1 LRRILHILL
10 VLAALTFAVAA
21 GALWWHVYRPM
32 PQLDGSIAVH
42 GLQQGVEVTR
52 DNWGVPHIRASSFQ
66 DMVEAQGYVMA
77 QDRLWQMDL
86 MRRLASGDLAEIFGA
101 QALPMDRA
109 YRTLGLRRAAE
120 RDVELLDPESRAA
133 LDAYA
138 RGVNAFIEQ
147 HTHRLPL
154 EFSVLHYSPRPWT
167 PADTLVIT
175 GYMYETLTNTWRAE
189 LDRAKVTELVGP
201 ERAKEL
207 FSQES
212 KMDHFIVGG
221 DEDAANKKRGAQG
234 DSDDDDDDEID
245 TQTILKAGLLSPR
258 AVPGPEGALWQSAR
272 DWLENSHDELRP
284 GLGSSNWVISGEH
297 TASGKPMLANDTHL
311 ELSVPSIWY
320 EVHLTAPGWN
330 VKGFT
335 LPGTPLV
342 IIGHNDRIAWGF
354 TNNGADVQD
363 LYVETFN
370 TANPDEY
377 RVRGQWLKAQIISE
391 TIRVK
396 GAPEEQFLVVVTRHG
411 PIVHREGN
419 RAYAL
424 RWTALGPGALGYS
437 YNWLGRARNWE
448 EFRGEMK
455 RVWGP
460 GQNAVYADVDGNIGY
475 IMAARVPVRKKGR
488 GEVPVPGDTDD
499 YEWTGYIPFEELPQA
514 LNPPGDL
521 IATANAR
528 VVGPKYKPYLTD
540 RWEEPF
546 RTARI
551 YDLLRDKQSLRPA
564 DFLAVQTD
572 IYSYPH
578 AFLADQ
584 LVAASK
590 SAQPRDPRARQMLKR
605 LSDWSGQAHA
615 DDIEPGFLDAAGK
628 ELLDLLLEPYLGKDT
643 WRYQW
648 RAVVFLRKT
657 LRERPQRWLPPN
669 FKSYDELLMTAAD
682 RAAVDLERAT
692 GKKNPAAWTW
702 WRLNALEMMH
712 PIGREGVLRW
722 LLGVT
727 GKPQAGTR
735 YSIRA
740 AEPTVGPSMRFV
752 ADLGNWDHSIMVIAT
767 GQSGQWGSAH
777 YMDQFSCWYEGKPIE
792 APFSDA
798 AVAKTTRHRL
808 TLAPAR

>member
-1 LRRILHILL
+1 MRRILHILL

-297 TASGKPMLANDTHL
+297 IASGKPMLANDMYF
-311 ELSVPSIWY
+311 ELSVPSI
-320 EVHLTAPGWN
+320 
-330 VKGFT
+330 
-335 LPGTPLV
+335 
-342 IIGHNDRIAWGF
+342 
-354 TNNGADVQD
+354 
-363 LYVETFN
+363 
-370 TANPDEY
+370 
-377 RVRGQWLKAQIISE
+377 
-391 TIRVK
+391 
-396 GAPEEQFLVVVTRHG
+396 
-411 PIVHREGN
+411 
-419 RAYAL
+419 
-424 RWTALGPGALGYS
+424 
-437 YNWLGRARNWE
+437 
-448 EFRGEMK
+448 
-455 RVWGP
+455 
-460 GQNAVYADVDGNIGY
+460 
-475 IMAARVPVRKKGR
+475 
-488 GEVPVPGDTDD
+488 
-499 YEWTGYIPFEELPQA
+499 
-514 LNPPGDL
+514 
-521 IATANAR
+521 
-528 VVGPKYKPYLTD
+528 
-540 RWEEPF
+540 
-546 RTARI
+546 
-551 YDLLRDKQSLRPA
+551 
-564 DFLAVQTD
+564 
-572 IYSYPH
+572 
-578 AFLADQ
+578 
-584 LVAASK
+584 
-590 SAQPRDPRARQMLKR
+590 
-605 LSDWSGQAHA
+605 
-615 DDIEPGFLDAAGK
+615 
-628 ELLDLLLEPYLGKDT
+628 
-643 WRYQW
+643 
-648 RAVVFLRKT
+648 
-657 LRERPQRWLPPN
+657 
-669 FKSYDELLMTAAD
+669 
-682 RAAVDLERAT
+682 
-692 GKKNPAAWTW
+692 
-702 WRLNALEMMH
+702 
-712 PIGREGVLRW
+712 
-722 LLGVT
+722 
-727 GKPQAGTR
+727 
-735 YSIRA
+735 
-740 AEPTVGPSMRFV
+740 
-752 ADLGNWDHSIMVIAT
+752 
-767 GQSGQWGSAH
+767 
-777 YMDQFSCWYEGKPIE
+777 
-792 APFSDA
+792 
-798 AVAKTTRHRL
+798 
-808 TLAPAR
+808 